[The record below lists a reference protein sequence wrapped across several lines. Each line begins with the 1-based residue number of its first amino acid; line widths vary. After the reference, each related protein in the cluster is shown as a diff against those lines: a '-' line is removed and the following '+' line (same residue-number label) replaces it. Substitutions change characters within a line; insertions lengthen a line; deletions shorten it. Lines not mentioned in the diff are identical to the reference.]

1 MQNLRMF
8 EVKYLGPT
16 NHRGSRVKITDT
28 RFKKSVTLSKS
39 YNYDDI
45 LDQAKDFLKSKGIE
59 LVSRSWNESTGT
71 DYLLTNDFQTQI
83 KGE

>member
-28 RFKKSVTLSKS
+28 RFKKSVILSKS